1 MARQENRSQPSSE
14 AMSETLWISLTCEF
28 SSGLEIKIVSKMCKK
43 CFFFFLIKAD
53 FKVDLKS
60 GLNLWVAL
68 KSRFFSNVSKSLF
81 LYLLEA

>member
-1 MARQENRSQPSSE
+1 MVRQENRSQPSSE

-28 SSGLEIKIVSKMCKK
+28 SSSLEIKIVSKMSKEC
-43 CFFFFLIKAD
+43 FFFLIKAD
-53 FKVDLKS
+53 FKVDLNS